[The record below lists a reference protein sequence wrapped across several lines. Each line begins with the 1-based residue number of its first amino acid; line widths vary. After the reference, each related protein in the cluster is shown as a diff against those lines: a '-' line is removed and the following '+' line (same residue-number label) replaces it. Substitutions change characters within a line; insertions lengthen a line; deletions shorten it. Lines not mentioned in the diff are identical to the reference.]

1 MATEPIYS
9 QTEGVTFASW
19 VKRTNVSANAERMD
33 ETMFDFGDQLEL
45 IFDAF
50 PSWESSAVCCYP
62 MRYSYYNGWT
72 PVPFGVNVPMGNGTF
87 LANTWVHVAVTHTL
101 ANAPQSSPSPPRTP
115 PSALSC
121 TETCS
126 YTSDGHCDD
135 GGPGAEFSGCGL
147 GTDCTD
153 CGSRASTPPPTAV
166 RSGVITVYWDGI
178 VKARAFGMPLPVSVP
193 RSNLYVGHSASTNQP
208 RFQGAMRDFRVF
220 NYALTS
226 AELDA
231 LRTTGVLPSRGPPIL
246 VAGCPTPPS
255 PPAPPELPTPPTP
268 PPSPPLPPAPPA
280 RPPWPPTTPGGS
292 CAELSFDGTPASDVY
307 AVATKRIVSPNQG
320 VTFAAWVKRARPRG
334 PMRRVFEPM
343 LDFAN
348 GALLNSVMI
357 VFDADTTSFPLG
369 TSTCCNPMA
378 YWAFDTNGIPIGGA
392 LVPVIKVF
400 PHNTWVHVAVTHT
413 SNGVITI
420 YWDGVVEANSF
431 QQPLPDSG
439 PRSGLFVG
447 HTHSRDDP
455 LFGATPHFEGAM
467 RDLNVFNY
475 ALTSAELDALRTTGM
490 LPSRGAPILVAG
502 CPTPPSMPP
511 PSAPPPPWY
520 VHTCDR
526 GYEHLQYPS
535 GSCRACEP
543 GSYQS
548 EVIVSVATGTA
559 SGIGQRGWQSCVEC
573 NEGSLQ
579 PLAAQATCLPC
590 PAQGIN
596 CARQAH
602 VDVLPSWYR
611 RTPLHWNESI
621 VAFRCPMTSTCLGGE
636 QPGNYSCA
644 RGSTGALCG
653 ICEDGYR
660 KGRERCEICAED
672 VESVAVVFSSVY
684 FLVVLGVLACAVVYI
699 CTWRGRTAYVRVSTA
714 ADAAADGDDD
724 DEMGGGSGGGA
735 RCRSCLMGRRL
746 NRVGWLLR
754 RHSTIVAT
762 YAKIVVGFSQ
772 CLGAFRSF
780 TRVHLP
786 EPFATFISWLDVLN
800 IDFAQILSIE
810 CATGQRLG
818 FVYELGGIIIQPLFG
833 LLGVLLL
840 GTFVWLCR
848 PPDGERRCFLS
859 LSSLLGQPQITNLLF
874 WVLLVLYSSV
884 CQCTASAFVC
894 LPYYEHSLLAQD
906 ASIVCYTSLDWQV
919 GAGLSVAAMLVFCV
933 GLPMGLLLWTRKYRQ
948 GSAVE
953 QERVAILLVS
963 YHDHA
968 WFFEAF
974 DLLRKWLLSA
984 VVLLV
989 YPNTQWQ
996 LVFGAFITSAAVGVN
1011 LVLQPYKERLCGV
1024 AASAALFQLQATY
1037 IIALAFY
1044 TEENESVLTDTGDI
1058 AAGSILVLIN
1068 IACFVLFLAY
1078 LVHASANAVVDV
1090 GSISATPTTVWPLGK
1105 GAAVGS
1111 MALTRPQATTAQLS
1125 KAEAPTGSQYACF
1138 LSHYKQEA
1146 GSDARYL
1153 ADIMTRMLGGTPV
1166 FLDSSALSDLRT
1178 LFTHG
1183 VHRSDALVLL
1193 ATEHVLLRSW
1203 CLIEIFE
1210 AVMQK
1215 KPVLYM
1221 AIAGKGFT
1229 LQKARTLLSK
1239 LEDELADHSPSTAAE
1254 LLEYFASA
1262 SSVERNGKVSIGML
1276 ANTVLSSLPT
1286 SEHAMFTLNL
1296 HLTDNR
1302 IAADV
1307 IDLIE
1312 AMAER
1317 TGRKLLWKNRVPLGT
1332 GRSSLAPGGLHA
1344 SGVRNS
1350 PEHTMVPSTRGGRG
1364 RAEAPH
1370 KWFLCHHREKAM
1382 VHARSMHS
1390 WLSSLLHEPTFLNDA
1405 SLEPAQIDSDVRL
1418 AAQPNSEQLLRV
1430 ALEEVRA
1437 AKAVL
1442 LFLTEG
1448 CLLRPWLLL
1457 ECYVACVHGVPLVPL
1472 MVTGGQYDYA
1482 AARQTL
1488 ANLRQTLD
1496 EQNPGASAVL
1506 EVALET
1512 MGASLDDLQE
1522 KLRGTIP
1529 HLIALPFSPNDT
1541 ANAML
1546 ALVQDIVERV
1556 SKAGAGGA
1564 SAPPKLPPPKASP
1577 AARSFRLE
1585 IRKRGSRRSG
1595 AKSEALAN
1603 SVTMANSEAMA
1614 SSVTMVSSE
1623 AMASS
1628 EALASSEAMPSSEA
1642 MASTSP
1648 AKEASSDRNKGSA
1661 EGAKSAKTM
1670 PGIELDS
1677 QVESAEE
1684 VHEAQ
1689 RMARE
1694 KSSDPAISD
1703 EAV

>member
-1 MATEPIYS
+1 MGATQTQSYARRALLILIVVSMPHITWGQKSSGGSPAPVQICTDASSCSTSDGHCDDGGPGSEYTACNLGTDCIDCGPRMIICTNTCVASSDGACDDGGSGTEFTACSFGTDCTDCGGRTARPPPPPLPARPPWPPTTPDGSCAHLTFDGTSASDVSVMATEPIYS
-9 QTEGVTFASW
+9 QTKGVTFAFW
-19 VKRTNVSANAERMD
+19 VKRANAERMD
-33 ETMFDFGDQLEL
+33 ETMFDFGDELEL

-50 PSWESSAVCCYP
+50 SWENSSPVCCYP
-62 MRYSYYNGWT
+62 MRYRYYNGS
-72 PVPFGVNVPMGNGTF
+72 PAVPLGVNVPMGNGTF
-87 LANTWVHVAVTHTL
+87 LANTWVHVAVTHT
-101 ANAPQSSPSPPRTP
+101 AT
-115 PSALSC
+115 
-121 TETCS
+121 
-126 YTSDGHCDD
+126 
-135 GGPGAEFSGCGL
+135 
-147 GTDCTD
+147 
-153 CGSRASTPPPTAV
+153 
-166 RSGVITVYWDGI
+166 GVITIYWDGI

-193 RSNLYVGHSASTNQP
+193 RSNLYVGHSALASQP
-208 RFQGAMRDFRVF
+208 RFEGAIRDFRAF
-220 NYALTS
+220 NFALTS
-226 AELDA
+226 AELDG
-231 LRTTGVLPSRGPPIL
+231 LRTTGMLPSRGPPIL

-255 PPAPPELPTPPTP
+255 PPVPPESPKPPTP
-268 PPSPPLPPAPPA
+268 PPTPPAPPAPPA

-292 CAELSFDGTPASDVY
+292 CAELNFDGTSTSDVY
-307 AVATKRIVSPNQG
+307 AVVTERIVSPNQG
-320 VTFAAWVKRARPRG
+320 VTFAAWVKRASPGG
-334 PMRRVFEPM
+334 PSRMFEPM

-348 GALLNSVMI
+348 GALVNSVMI
-357 VFDADTTSFPLG
+357 VFDADTTSFRLG
-369 TSTCCNPMA
+369 TSACCNPMA
-378 YWAFDTNGIPIGGA
+378 YWAFNTNGIPIGGA
-392 LVPVIKVF
+392 LVPISEVF

-413 SNGVITI
+413 ATGVITI
-420 YWDGVVEANSF
+420 YWDGIAKANSF
-431 QQPLPDSG
+431 QQPLPDSET
-439 PRSGLFVG
+439 RSGLFVG
-447 HTHSRDDP
+447 HTHSRDP
-455 LFGATPHFEGAM
+455 LFGATPRFEGAM
-467 RDLNVFNY
+467 RDLRAFNY
-475 ALTSAELDALRTTGM
+475 ALTSAELDGLRTRGV
-490 LPSRGAPILVAG
+490 LPSRGPPILVAG

-511 PSAPPPPWY
+511 PSSPPPPWY
-520 VHTCDR
+520 AHSCSS

-548 EVIVSVATGTA
+548 EVVVSVATGTV
-559 SGIGQRGWQSCVEC
+559 SGIGQRGWQSCVDC

-579 PLAAQATCLPC
+579 PSAAQANCLPC

-621 VAFRCPMTSTCLGGE
+621 VAFRCPLTSTCLGGE

-699 CTWRGRTAYVRVSTA
+699 CTWRGQTAYVRVST

-724 DEMGGGSGGGA
+724 DDDMGGGSDGGA

-762 YAKIVVGFSQ
+762 YAKIVVGFCQ

-780 TRVHLP
+780 TRVHWS
-786 EPFATFISWLDVLN
+786 EPFATFISWMDVLN

-818 FVYELGGIIIQPLFG
+818 FLYELGGILIQPVIG
-833 LLGVLLL
+833 LLVVLLL

-859 LSSLLGQPQITNLLF
+859 LSLLLGQPQMTNLLF

-884 CQCTASAFVC
+884 CQCTASTFVC

-906 ASIVCYTSLDWQV
+906 ATIECYTSLDWRV
-919 GAGLSVAAMLVFCV
+919 GAGVSVAAMLVFCV
-933 GLPMGLLLWTRKYRQ
+933 GLPVGLLLWTRKYRQ

-989 YPNTQWQ
+989 YPNSQWQ

-1011 LVLQPYKERLCGV
+1011 LVLQPYKERMCGV

-1044 TEENESVLTDTGDI
+1044 TEENESVLTDAGDI

-1090 GSISATPTTVWPLGK
+1090 GSISATPTTAWHLGK
-1105 GAAVGS
+1105 GAVVGS
-1111 MALTRPQATTAQLS
+1111 MAPTRPQSTTAQLS
-1125 KAEAPTGSQYACF
+1125 KAEVPTGSQYACF

-1210 AVMQK
+1210 AVMHK

-1262 SSVERNGKVSIGML
+1262 SCVERNGEVSIGML
-1276 ANTVLSSLPT
+1276 ANTVLSSLPAT
-1286 SEHAMFTLNL
+1286 EHAMFTLNL

-1312 AMAER
+1312 TMAER
-1317 TGRKLLWKNRVPLGT
+1317 TGRKLLWKNRMPLGQTQLLGT

-1344 SGVRNS
+1344 SGGLARNS
-1350 PEHTMVPSTRGGRG
+1350 PEHTMVPSTRPGRG
-1364 RAEAPH
+1364 RAEAPP
-1370 KWFLCHHREKAM
+1370 KWFLCHHREKAT
-1382 VHARSMHS
+1382 VHARSMHA
-1390 WLSSLLHEPTFLNDA
+1390 WLSSLLHEPTFLNNA
-1405 SLEPAQIDSDVRL
+1405 SLEPALIDSEVRL
-1418 AAQPNSEQLLRV
+1418 AAQPNAEQLLSV
-1430 ALEEVRA
+1430 VLEEVRT

-1442 LFLTEG
+1442 GRSAMRVLQHASAHHDASPFPTGAHGQG
-1448 CLLRPWLLL
+1448 CAPLPHGGLSAASMAAPRVLRGLR
-1457 ECYVACVHGVPLVPL
+1457 ARGASGAADGHGRPVRLRGRAP
-1472 MVTGGQYDYA
+1472 D
-1482 AARQTL
+1482 ARQ
-1488 ANLRQTLD
+1488 
-1496 EQNPGASAVL
+1496 SA
-1506 EVALET
+1506 
-1512 MGASLDDLQE
+1512 
-1522 KLRGTIP
+1522 P
-1529 HLIALPFSPNDT
+1529 DT
-1541 ANAML
+1541 RRAESRR
-1546 ALVQDIVERV
+1546 IGGPR
-1556 SKAGAGGA
+1556 GGA
-1564 SAPPKLPPPKASP
+1564 QDHGRVLGRSAGEAPRDHPPPDR
-1577 AARSFRLE
+1577 AAL
-1585 IRKRGSRRSG
+1585 
-1595 AKSEALAN
+1595 L
-1603 SVTMANSEAMA
+1603 T
-1614 SSVTMVSSE
+1614 
-1623 AMASS
+1623 
-1628 EALASSEAMPSSEA
+1628 
-1642 MASTSP
+1642 
-1648 AKEASSDRNKGSA
+1648 
-1661 EGAKSAKTM
+1661 
-1670 PGIELDS
+1670 
-1677 QVESAEE
+1677 Q
-1684 VHEAQ
+1684 
-1689 RMARE
+1689 
-1694 KSSDPAISD
+1694 
-1703 EAV
+1703 

>member
-1 MATEPIYS
+1 
-9 QTEGVTFASW
+9 
-19 VKRTNVSANAERMD
+19 
-33 ETMFDFGDQLEL
+33 
-45 IFDAF
+45 
-50 PSWESSAVCCYP
+50 
-62 MRYSYYNGWT
+62 
-72 PVPFGVNVPMGNGTF
+72 
-87 LANTWVHVAVTHTL
+87 
-101 ANAPQSSPSPPRTP
+101 
-115 PSALSC
+115 
-121 TETCS
+121 
-126 YTSDGHCDD
+126 
-135 GGPGAEFSGCGL
+135 
-147 GTDCTD
+147 
-153 CGSRASTPPPTAV
+153 
-166 RSGVITVYWDGI
+166 
-178 VKARAFGMPLPVSVP
+178 
-193 RSNLYVGHSASTNQP
+193 
-208 RFQGAMRDFRVF
+208 
-220 NYALTS
+220 
-226 AELDA
+226 
-231 LRTTGVLPSRGPPIL
+231 
-246 VAGCPTPPS
+246 
-255 PPAPPELPTPPTP
+255 
-268 PPSPPLPPAPPA
+268 
-280 RPPWPPTTPGGS
+280 
-292 CAELSFDGTPASDVY
+292 
-307 AVATKRIVSPNQG
+307 
-320 VTFAAWVKRARPRG
+320 
-334 PMRRVFEPM
+334 
-343 LDFAN
+343 
-348 GALLNSVMI
+348 
-357 VFDADTTSFPLG
+357 
-369 TSTCCNPMA
+369 
-378 YWAFDTNGIPIGGA
+378 
-392 LVPVIKVF
+392 
-400 PHNTWVHVAVTHT
+400 
-413 SNGVITI
+413 
-420 YWDGVVEANSF
+420 
-431 QQPLPDSG
+431 
-439 PRSGLFVG
+439 
-447 HTHSRDDP
+447 
-455 LFGATPHFEGAM
+455 
-467 RDLNVFNY
+467 
-475 ALTSAELDALRTTGM
+475 
-490 LPSRGAPILVAG
+490 
-502 CPTPPSMPP
+502 
-511 PSAPPPPWY
+511 
-520 VHTCDR
+520 
-526 GYEHLQYPS
+526 
-535 GSCRACEP
+535 
-543 GSYQS
+543 
-548 EVIVSVATGTA
+548 
-559 SGIGQRGWQSCVEC
+559 
-573 NEGSLQ
+573 
-579 PLAAQATCLPC
+579 
-590 PAQGIN
+590 
-596 CARQAH
+596 
-602 VDVLPSWYR
+602 
-611 RTPLHWNESI
+611 
-621 VAFRCPMTSTCLGGE
+621 
-636 QPGNYSCA
+636 
-644 RGSTGALCG
+644 
-653 ICEDGYR
+653 
-660 KGRERCEICAED
+660 
-672 VESVAVVFSSVY
+672 
-684 FLVVLGVLACAVVYI
+684 
-699 CTWRGRTAYVRVSTA
+699 
-714 ADAAADGDDD
+714 
-724 DEMGGGSGGGA
+724 
-735 RCRSCLMGRRL
+735 
-746 NRVGWLLR
+746 
-754 RHSTIVAT
+754 
-762 YAKIVVGFSQ
+762 
-772 CLGAFRSF
+772 
-780 TRVHLP
+780 
-786 EPFATFISWLDVLN
+786 
-800 IDFAQILSIE
+800 
-810 CATGQRLG
+810 
-818 FVYELGGIIIQPLFG
+818 
-833 LLGVLLL
+833 
-840 GTFVWLCR
+840 
-848 PPDGERRCFLS
+848 
-859 LSSLLGQPQITNLLF
+859 
-874 WVLLVLYSSV
+874 
-884 CQCTASAFVC
+884 
-894 LPYYEHSLLAQD
+894 
-906 ASIVCYTSLDWQV
+906 
-919 GAGLSVAAMLVFCV
+919 
-933 GLPMGLLLWTRKYRQ
+933 
-948 GSAVE
+948 
-953 QERVAILLVS
+953 
-963 YHDHA
+963 
-968 WFFEAF
+968 
-974 DLLRKWLLSA
+974 
-984 VVLLV
+984 
-989 YPNTQWQ
+989 
-996 LVFGAFITSAAVGVN
+996 
-1011 LVLQPYKERLCGV
+1011 
-1024 AASAALFQLQATY
+1024 
-1037 IIALAFY
+1037 
-1044 TEENESVLTDTGDI
+1044 
-1058 AAGSILVLIN
+1058 
-1068 IACFVLFLAY
+1068 
-1078 LVHASANAVVDV
+1078 
-1090 GSISATPTTVWPLGK
+1090 
-1105 GAAVGS
+1105 
-1111 MALTRPQATTAQLS
+1111 MALTRLQSTTAQLS

-1239 LEDELADHSPSTAAE
+1239 FEDELADHSPSTAAE

-1317 TGRKLLWKNRVPLGT
+1317 TGRKLLWKNRVPLDT

-1614 SSVTMVSSE
+1614 SSVTM
-1623 AMASS
+1623 A
-1628 EALASSEAMPSSEA
+1628 SSEA